1 MRHNLA
7 ILPLVLL
14 ASSGW
19 VRAQNV
25 QPLSANEIMAR
36 VAANQDRAE
45 ELRKQYVYKQH
56 VHVVSRKTNGK
67 LMCEEAADYDVFPG
81 AQGSSKKLTQLLG
94 KYWYKGQYLNYSAEP
109 APPSTSLDNDLV
121 SDFRSDLISD
131 VRKDVADEN
140 RSKDG
145 LAVDLF
151 PLSSKEQKKY
161 QFKMLGE
168 QAMNG
173 RSVYRLGFEPKDKSD
188 IDWAGEAFI
197 DKEDFQPVLV
207 FTKLS
212 RKIPFFVRTAL
223 GTNLPDLGFSVSYK
237 RQPDGVW
244 FPTNFGT
251 EFRLKALFVLN
262 RNISISLSN
271 SDFKH
276 THVDSTVHYA
286 AQAP

>member
-1 MRHNLA
+1 MHHNLA
-7 ILPLVLL
+7 ILPLLL
-14 ASSGW
+14 LSTIASA
-19 VRAQNV
+19 RAEEIHK
-25 QPLSANEIMAR
+25 LSPEEIMAR
-36 VAANQDRAE
+36 VALNQDRAE

-81 AQGSSKKLTQLLG
+81 ANESTKKLKQLLG
-94 KYWYKGQYLNYSAEP
+94 KYWRKGQYLNYSTEP
-109 APPSTSLDNDLV
+109 ASSSTSLDTDLV
-121 SDFRSDLISD
+121 SDFRTDL
-131 VRKDVADEN
+131 ADEK

-145 LAVDLF
+145 VAVDLF
-151 PLSSKEQKKY
+151 PLTSKEQEKY
-161 QFKMLGE
+161 RFQMLGE
-168 QAMNG
+168 QVMNG

-244 FPTNFGT
+244 FPTSFGT

-262 RNISISLSN
+262 RNISMSLSN
-271 SDFKH
+271 TDFER
-276 THVDSTVHYA
+276 THVDSTVHYS
-286 AQAP
+286 APVQ

>member
-1 MRHNLA
+1 MPTNLR
-7 ILPLVLL
+7 ILAVFLL
-14 ASSGW
+14 AVFASA
-19 VRAQNV
+19 RAQEV
-25 QPLSANEIMAR
+25 RTLSADEIMAR

-45 ELRKQYVYKQH
+45 ELRKQFVYKQH

-67 LMCEEAADYDVFPG
+67 LMCEETADYDVFPG
-81 AQGSSKKLTQLLG
+81 AQGSTKNLKQLLG
-94 KYWYKGQYLNYSAEP
+94 KYWRKGQYLNYSAEP
-109 APPSTSLDNDLV
+109 PPPSTSLDNSLV
-121 SDFRSDLISD
+121 SDFRNDL
-131 VRKDVADEN
+131 ADEK

-151 PLSSKEQKKY
+151 PLTSKEQPKY

-168 QAMNG
+168 QRMNG

-223 GTNLPDLGFSVSYK
+223 GTNLPNLGFSVSYK

-244 FPTNFGT
+244 FPAGFGT

-271 SDFKH
+271 SDFEH
-276 THVDSTVHYA
+276 THVDSTVHYS
-286 AQAP
+286 APVQ